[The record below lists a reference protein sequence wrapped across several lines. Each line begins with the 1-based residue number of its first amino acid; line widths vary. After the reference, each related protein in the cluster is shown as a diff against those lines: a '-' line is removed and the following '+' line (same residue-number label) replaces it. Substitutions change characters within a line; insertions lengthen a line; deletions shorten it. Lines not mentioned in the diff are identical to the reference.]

1 MDKAG
6 FLERMRVGR
15 QKLNEALSG
24 LTEDQIANDLV
35 TPQWAM
41 RDLLAHLA
49 AWQGEALRWVE
60 QAAHGEEIGPLIN
73 QSVDEWNA
81 HRVAERRRLP
91 VVEVMQEFN
100 ENHDHLLA
108 ALEQW
113 PADAAPLG
121 PDGWNETANLWWL
134 TEHDEEH
141 LPMIAD
147 YRHRLAASAS
157 SETSATDHEQTAQ

>member
-1 MDKAG
+1 MEKAE
-6 FLERMRVGR
+6 FLARMRDER
-15 QKLNEALSG
+15 ERLNEAING

-35 TPQWAM
+35 TSQWAV

-60 QAAHGEEIGPLIN
+60 QYTHGQNVGPLVN

-81 HRVAERRRLP
+81 HRVEERRRLP

-100 ENHDHLLA
+100 ENHDRLLA
-108 ALEQW
+108 TLEEA
-113 PADAAPLG
+113 PADAIPLG
-121 PDGWNETANLWWL
+121 PGGWDATANLWWL

-141 LPMIAD
+141 LPMLAD
-147 YRHRLAASAS
+147 YRKRLAAS
-157 SETSATDHEQTAQ
+157 SETTNRGDAEA

>member
-1 MDKAG
+1 MDKAE
-6 FLERMRVGR
+6 FLGRMRAGR

-35 TPQWAM
+35 MARWAM

-60 QAAHGEEIGPLIN
+60 QAVRGQEIGPLVN

-81 HRVAERRRLP
+81 RRVEERRRLP
-91 VVEVMQEFN
+91 VVEVMQEFH

-108 ALEQW
+108 ALERAS
-113 PADAAPLG
+113 ADSIPLG
-121 PDGWNETANLWWL
+121 PGGWDETANLWWL

-147 YRHRLAASAS
+147 YRRRLAASA
-157 SETSATDHEQTAQ
+157 EATNRE